1 MATKPAFQSAG
12 LPAYQFRHLRLALA
26 LTFKIGQRTLLAF
39 LGCRSAGLPVSAV
52 PPQNKSCLR
61 LKLPVAG
68 SGYPGLRCAS
78 ALLRRANP
86 SYP

>member
-39 LGCRSAGLPVSAV
+39 LDCRVAGLPACQFR
-52 PPQNKSCLR
+52 PFP
-61 LKLPVAG
+61 
-68 SGYPGLRCAS
+68 
-78 ALLRRANP
+78 RRINP
-86 SYP
+86 AFV